1 VSDPLDVTVQEEPV
15 YALVITVNPSEG
27 GFVSKVPDQ
36 DFYNLGS
43 IVQLTANEIEGYMFV
58 GWSGDLTGT
67 TNPANLTID
76 TDPQVTAYFAQPFI
90 GTGPNQTIY
99 PDPNVVIHF
108 EDVTTGGT
116 LTVTPSNVPP
126 DPPLP
131 GITPYYYITAGGG
144 LTFTGKVTIGIT
156 YNDAGLT
163 QQQEEAL
170 DLARYDAAILV
181 KGDVNGDGKVD
192 LKDLLIITLAL
203 GTKPDNRR
211 WNPACDL
218 NGDLK
223 VDLKDLLIAAKNFGK
238 TSTGTWTD
246 ITIRVDTVNN
256 IVYGDTDHFSPY
268 RVH

>member
-1 VSDPLDVTVQEEPV
+1 
-15 YALVITVNPSEG
+15 
-27 GFVSKVPDQ
+27 
-36 DFYNLGS
+36 
-43 IVQLTANEIEGYMFV
+43 MFV

-67 TNPANLTID
+67 ANPANLTID

-90 GTGPNQTIY
+90 SPGPNQTIY

-131 GITPYYYITAGGG
+131 GITPYYYITAGDG